1 MSEPSQLSKPILIYD
16 GDCSFCR
23 RAIAR
28 WKWMTGDT
36 IEYAPYQ
43 QLANPFVGIAHERFA
58 RSVHLIEPDGEVVT
72 GAHAVFRAWSE
83 GAQKRWP
90 LWLYRHVPLVAPITE
105 VAYRLVAD
113 HRQGVS
119 KVTGWLSGRESGPPS
134 YILTRWLF
142 IRLVGMIY
150 FIAFVSLG
158 VQILGLV
165 GSNGILP
172 AADFLEAVH
181 QNLGSD
187 AYWQLPTLAW
197 LDCSDGFLQLLC
209 WGGAGVSLLVV
220 LRVAPAV
227 MLLMAWVFY
236 LSLYKVGQTFLSF
249 QWDLLLLE
257 TGLLA
262 IFLAPW
268 KLLPRLSA
276 EPPPPRVVLWLIRW
290 LLFRLIFCSGVV
302 KLLDENPADP
312 TWHQLTALTYHY
324 ETQCIPNAIAWY
336 AHQLPL
342 WFQKFSVVCMFIIEI
357 GVPFLIFLTRRPR
370 ALAFFALLFLQLLII
385 LTGNYN
391 FFNLLTIALCV
402 TLLDDACLRRWLPRK
417 TAETGASRRD
427 RPRIG
432 LPQWLSNGVLAIVVL
447 SVSGIWMVETFVG
460 FGELPPAGQE
470 VLRYSM
476 RFGSINNYGLF
487 RSMTTKRPEIIV
499 EGSNDRRTWLAYEFK
514 WKPGDLS
521 RRPGFVAPHQPRLDW
536 QMWFAALGDFHY
548 ARNRWFAAFE
558 KRLLEGKPEVLAL
571 LDTNPFADGPPRWVR
586 AVLYDYHFTDA
597 DTRREQGTWWTRVR
611 LRPYGPVLSLDSFGA
626 R

>member
-1 MSEPSQLSKPILIYD
+1 ML
-16 GDCSFCR
+16 
-23 RAIAR
+23 
-28 WKWMTGDT
+28 
-36 IEYAPYQ
+36 
-43 QLANPFVGIAHERFA
+43 
-58 RSVHLIEPDGEVVT
+58 
-72 GAHAVFRAWSE
+72 
-83 GAQKRWP
+83 
-90 LWLYRHVPLVAPITE
+90 
-105 VAYRLVAD
+105 
-113 HRQGVS
+113 
-119 KVTGWLSGRESGPPS
+119 
-134 YILTRWLF
+134 
-142 IRLVGMIY
+142 
-150 FIAFVSLG
+150 
-158 VQILGLV
+158 
-165 GSNGILP
+165 
-172 AADFLEAVH
+172 
-181 QNLGSD
+181 
-187 AYWQLPTLAW
+187 
-197 LDCSDGFLQLLC
+197 
-209 WGGAGVSLLVV
+209 LLV
-220 LRVAPAV
+220 
-227 MLLMAWVFY
+227 AWVFY

-262 IFLAPW
+262 IFFAPW
-268 KLLPRLSA
+268 KLLPRLST

-290 LLFRLIFCSGVV
+290 LVFRLMFCSGVV
-302 KLLDENPADP
+302 KLLDENPANP
-312 TWHQLTALTYHY
+312 TWYQLTALTYHY

-357 GVPFLIFLTRRPR
+357 GVPFLIFLARRPR

-391 FFNLLTIALCV
+391 FFNLLTIAMCFM
-402 TLLDDACLRRWLPRK
+402 LLDDACLERWFPRRMV
-417 TAETGASRRD
+417 ENGAPRRD
-427 RPRIG
+427 RLGIG
-432 LPQWLSNGVLAIVVL
+432 RLQRLSIGVLAIVVL

-460 FGELPPAGQE
+460 FRELPPAGQE

-597 DTRREQGTWWTRVR
+597 DTRREQGTWWTRAR
-611 LRPYGPVLSLDSFGA
+611 LRAYGPVLSLDSFRG